1 MVKHQLPK
9 LESRVRFPS
18 PAFMLRRE
26 ANPKGHE
33 REARKLGKLSGS
45 EWSEPTERGGE
56 GRQTAKQFV

>member
-18 PAFMLRRE
+18 PAFVLQRE
-26 ANPKGHE
+26 SNPKGHE
-33 REARKLGKLSGS
+33 RKARKLGKLSGS

-56 GRQTAKQFV
+56 